1 MENSTVKQDK
11 LSEVLNKSN
20 VMVLV
25 MFLAI
30 YFVIYFLMDVFNKE
44 QSTGEQKDVRMS
56 KLLDIMVFS
65 FVLIYLVSNF
75 FNMNETEK
83 SNIVS
88 NNLDEFLEFSNDPYS
103 IFYVLIFILTLY
115 LGIYVLKI
123 PMEQGVKPVSI
134 NIIDNFAIIVFVILL
149 VSDFFKLVFQINI
162 IEIFITF
169 LKDGWD
175 RLDTRETDDEDDET
189 DISGNKDV
197 SGNDE
202 VFNVANNIYTYDDAQ
217 TVCSIYGAK
226 LATYDQIERSYQN
239 GGEWCNYGWS
249 DGQMAFF
256 PTQKSSYERLQK
268 SDKTKNKCGRPGV
281 NGGYMANPK
290 LKFGVN
296 CYGKKPDP
304 SDSEKNH
311 MYVKGAFEDI
321 IQEESEED
329 RKTRFL
335 KDNADKLLVVNSFN
349 RNKWSKY

>member
-30 YFVIYFLMDVFNKE
+30 YFVVYFLMDVFNKE
-44 QSTGEQKDVRMS
+44 QSSGEQKDIRMS

-65 FVLIYLVSNF
+65 FALIYLISNF
-75 FNMNETEK
+75 VNMNETEK
-83 SNIVS
+83 SNIVVD
-88 NNLDEFLEFSNDPYS
+88 NLDAFLEFSNDPYS

-123 PMEQGVKPVSI
+123 PMEPGVKPVSI
-134 NIIDNFAIIVFVILL
+134 NIIDNVAIVVFVVLL
-149 VSDFFKLVFQINI
+149 VSDFFKLVFRINI
-162 IEIFITF
+162 IEILVTF
-169 LKDGWD
+169 LKEGWS
-175 RLDTRETDDEDDET
+175 RLDTRDDDEEPET
-189 DISGNKDV
+189 DISGNGDV
-197 SGNDE
+197 SGNEE
-202 VFNVANNIYTYDDAQ
+202 VFNIANNIYTYEDAQ

-226 LATYDQIERSYQN
+226 LATYDQIEESYQK

-268 SDKTKNKCGRPGV
+268 SEKTKNKCGRPGI

-296 CYGKKPDP
+296 CYGVKPQP
-304 SDSEKNH
+304 SDAEKNH
-311 MYVKGAFEDI
+311 MYVKGAFEEVAEVED
-321 IQEESEED
+321 EES
-329 RKTRFL
+329 RKVRFL

-349 RNKWSKY
+349 RNKWSKH

>member
-88 NNLDEFLEFSNDPYS
+88 NNLDGFLEFSNDPYS

-123 PMEQGVKPVSI
+123 PMEPGVKPVSI

-169 LKDGWD
+169 LKNGWD

-226 LATYDQIERSYQN
+226 LATYDQIEKSYQN

-304 SDSEKNH
+304 SDAEKNH
-311 MYVKGAFEDI
+311 MYVKGAFQDI
-321 IQEESEED
+321 IEEESEED

>member
-30 YFVIYFLMDVFNKE
+30 YFVVYFLMDVFNKE
-44 QSTGEQKDVRMS
+44 QSSGEQKDIRMS

-65 FVLIYLVSNF
+65 FALIYLISNF
-75 FNMNETEK
+75 VNMNETEK
-83 SNIVS
+83 SNIVVD
-88 NNLDEFLEFSNDPYS
+88 NLDAFLEFSNDPYS

-123 PMEQGVKPVSI
+123 PMEPGVKPVSI
-134 NIIDNFAIIVFVILL
+134 NIIDNVAIIVFVVLL
-149 VSDFFKLVFQINI
+149 MSDFFKLVFRINI
-162 IEIFITF
+162 IEILVTF
-169 LKDGWD
+169 LKEGWS
-175 RLDTRETDDEDDET
+175 RLDTRDDDEEPET
-189 DISGNKDV
+189 DISGNGDV
-197 SGNDE
+197 SGNEE
-202 VFNVANNIYTYDDAQ
+202 VFNVANNIYTYEDAQ

-226 LATYDQIERSYQN
+226 LATYDQIEESYQK

-268 SDKTKNKCGRPGV
+268 SEKTKNKCGRPGI

-296 CYGKKPDP
+296 CYGVKPQP
-304 SDSEKNH
+304 SDAEKNH
-311 MYVKGAFEDI
+311 MYVKGAFEEVAEVED
-321 IQEESEED
+321 EES
-329 RKTRFL
+329 RKVRFL

-349 RNKWSKY
+349 RNKWSKH

>member
-30 YFVIYFLMDVFNKE
+30 YFVVYFLMDVFNKE
-44 QSTGEQKDVRMS
+44 QSSGEQKDIRMS

-65 FVLIYLVSNF
+65 FALIYLISNF
-75 FNMNETEK
+75 VNMNETEK
-83 SNIVS
+83 SNIVVD
-88 NNLDEFLEFSNDPYS
+88 NLDAFLEFSNDPYS

-123 PMEQGVKPVSI
+123 PMEPGVKPVSI
-134 NIIDNFAIIVFVILL
+134 NIIDNVAIIVFVVLL
-149 VSDFFKLVFQINI
+149 VSDFFKLVFRINI
-162 IEIFITF
+162 IEILVTF
-169 LKDGWD
+169 LKEGWS
-175 RLDTRETDDEDDET
+175 RLDTRDDDEEPET
-189 DISGNKDV
+189 DISGNGDV
-197 SGNDE
+197 SGNEE
-202 VFNVANNIYTYDDAQ
+202 VFNVANNIYTYEDAQ

-226 LATYDQIERSYQN
+226 LATYDQIEESYQK

-268 SDKTKNKCGRPGV
+268 SEKTKNKCGRPGI

-296 CYGKKPDP
+296 CYGVKPQP
-304 SDSEKNH
+304 SDAEKNH
-311 MYVKGAFEDI
+311 MYVKGAFEEVAEVED
-321 IQEESEED
+321 EES
-329 RKTRFL
+329 RKVRFL

-349 RNKWSKY
+349 RNKWSKH

>member
-1 MENSTVKQDK
+1 
-11 LSEVLNKSN
+11 
-20 VMVLV
+20 
-25 MFLAI
+25 
-30 YFVIYFLMDVFNKE
+30 
-44 QSTGEQKDVRMS
+44 
-56 KLLDIMVFS
+56 
-65 FVLIYLVSNF
+65 
-75 FNMNETEK
+75 MNETEK

>member
-30 YFVIYFLMDVFNKE
+30 YFVVYFLMDVFNKE
-44 QSTGEQKDVRMS
+44 QSSGEQKDIRMS

-65 FVLIYLVSNF
+65 FALIYLISNF
-75 FNMNETEK
+75 VNMNETEK
-83 SNIVS
+83 SNIVV
-88 NNLDEFLEFSNDPYS
+88 NNLDAFLEFSNDPYS

-123 PMEQGVKPVSI
+123 PMEPGVKPVSI
-134 NIIDNFAIIVFVILL
+134 NIIDNIAIVVFVVLL
-149 VSDFFKLVFQINI
+149 VSDFFKLVFRINI
-162 IEIFITF
+162 IEILVTF
-169 LKDGWD
+169 LKEGWS
-175 RLDTRETDDEDDET
+175 RLDTRDDDEEPET
-189 DISGNKDV
+189 DISGNGDV
-197 SGNDE
+197 SGNEE
-202 VFNVANNIYTYDDAQ
+202 VFNIANNIYTYEDAQ

-226 LATYDQIERSYQN
+226 LATYDQIEESYQK

-268 SDKTKNKCGRPGV
+268 SEKTKNKCGRPGI

-296 CYGKKPDP
+296 CYGVKPQP
-304 SDSEKNH
+304 SDAEKNH
-311 MYVKGAFEDI
+311 MYVKGAFEEVAEVED
-321 IQEESEED
+321 EES
-329 RKTRFL
+329 RKVRFL

-349 RNKWSKY
+349 RNKWSKH

>member
-30 YFVIYFLMDVFNKE
+30 YFVVYFLMDVFNKE
-44 QSTGEQKDVRMS
+44 QSSGEQKDIRMS

-65 FVLIYLVSNF
+65 FALIYLISNF
-75 FNMNETEK
+75 VNMNETEK
-83 SNIVS
+83 SNIVV
-88 NNLDEFLEFSNDPYS
+88 NNLDAFLEFSNDPYS

-123 PMEQGVKPVSI
+123 PMAPGIKPVSI
-134 NIIDNFAIIVFVILL
+134 NIIDNVAIVVFVILL
-149 VSDFFKLVFQINI
+149 MSDFFKLVFRINI
-162 IEIFITF
+162 IEILVNF
-169 LKDGWD
+169 LKEGWN
-175 RLDTRETDDEDDET
+175 RLDTRDDDDEPEA
-189 DISGNKDV
+189 DISGNGDV
-197 SGNDE
+197 SGNEE
-202 VFNVANNIYTYDDAQ
+202 VFNIANNIYTYEDAQ

-226 LATYDQIERSYQN
+226 LATYDQIEQSYQN

-268 SDKTKNKCGRPGV
+268 SDKTKNKCGRPGI

-290 LKFGVN
+290 MKFGVN
-296 CYGKKPDP
+296 CYGVKPQP
-304 SDSEKNH
+304 SDAEKNH
-311 MYVKGAFEDI
+311 MYVKGAFEEIAEVED
-321 IQEESEED
+321 EES
-329 RKTRFL
+329 RKVRFL

-349 RNKWSKY
+349 RNKWSKH

>member
-30 YFVIYFLMDVFNKE
+30 YFVVYFLMDVFNKE
-44 QSTGEQKDVRMS
+44 QSSGEQKDIRMS

-65 FVLIYLVSNF
+65 FALIYLISNF
-75 FNMNETEK
+75 VNMNETEK
-83 SNIVS
+83 SNIVVD
-88 NNLDEFLEFSNDPYS
+88 NLDAFLEFSNDPYS

-123 PMEQGVKPVSI
+123 PMEPGVKPVSI
-134 NIIDNFAIIVFVILL
+134 NIIDNVAIVVFVVLL
-149 VSDFFKLVFQINI
+149 VSDFFKLVFRINI
-162 IEIFITF
+162 IEILVTF
-169 LKDGWD
+169 LKEGWS
-175 RLDTRETDDEDDET
+175 RLDTRDDDEEPET
-189 DISGNKDV
+189 DISGNGDV
-197 SGNDE
+197 SGNEE
-202 VFNVANNIYTYDDAQ
+202 VFNVANNIYTYEDAQ

-226 LATYDQIERSYQN
+226 LATYDQIEQSYQK

-268 SDKTKNKCGRPGV
+268 SEKTKNKCGRPGI

-296 CYGKKPDP
+296 CYGVKPQP
-304 SDSEKNH
+304 SDAEKNH
-311 MYVKGAFEDI
+311 MYVKGAFEEVAEVED
-321 IQEESEED
+321 EES
-329 RKTRFL
+329 RKVRFL

-349 RNKWSKY
+349 RNKWSKH